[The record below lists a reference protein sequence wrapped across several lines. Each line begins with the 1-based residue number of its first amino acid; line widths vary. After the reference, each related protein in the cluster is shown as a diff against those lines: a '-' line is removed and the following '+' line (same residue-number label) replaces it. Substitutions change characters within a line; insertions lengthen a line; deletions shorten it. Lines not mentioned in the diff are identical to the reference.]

1 MEKGAT
7 QPIIV
12 IKKKGHGHGHH
23 GGSWKVALADF
34 MTAMMAFF
42 LLMWLLG
49 STSENEQKAIAG
61 YFQDPGS
68 EYVVGEGG
76 ADLGLITQDQPL
88 QQSQS
93 DQPQNE
99 DASDKEGYKDNTK
112 PETAENVPE
121 DELKKQLEKREQ
133 EQLDELKKK
142 LEQEINT
149 LDSVFE
155 QIKDQILID
164 FTALGLRIQ
173 IVDKDQRPMFD
184 VGSANLKPYSAD
196 VLHALAP
203 ILNKV
208 QNKISVTGH
217 TDATP
222 YGVNAT
228 YTNWEL
234 SADRANAA
242 RRALLEGSYPEGKVA
257 TVQGMG
263 SAAPFLI
270 DNPTEPI
277 NRRIAIIVLKK
288 AVADALTNGG
298 AGLDGQQLIKQGGGS
313 YNNYSDSR
321 SANPF
326 LSADE
331 VDSAV
336 DSGLDSKQ
344 VIEQRGSS
352 NQRGASQNNSNA
364 AASSA
369 APVPSAATPSFPI
382 EQKKVLSPDEIDSA
396 IDSSP

>member
-1 MEKGAT
+1 MEKGAAP
-7 QPIIV
+7 QPII
-12 IKKKGHGHGHH
+12 IKKKKHGHGHH

-49 STSENEQKAIAG
+49 STSQNEQQAIAG

-93 DQPQNE
+93 DQPENE

-142 LEQEINT
+142 LEQEINA
-149 LDSVFE
+149 LDSVFQ

-184 VGSANLKPYSAD
+184 VGSANLKPYSVD
-196 VLHALAP
+196 VLHELAP
-203 ILNKV
+203 ILDKV

-222 YGVNAT
+222 YGANAT

-242 RRALLEGSYPEGKVA
+242 RRALLEGSYPESKVA

-263 SAAPFLI
+263 SAAPYLI
-270 DNPTEPI
+270 DQPTEPI

-288 AVADALTNGG
+288 AVAEALTNGG
-298 AGLDGQQLIKQGGGS
+298 MGLDGQQLINQDGGKSGNS
-313 YNNYSDSR
+313 RFENSTGSR
-321 SANPF
+321 STNPF

-331 VDSAV
+331 VDNAV
-336 DSGLDSKQ
+336 DSGLDRQQ
-344 VIEQRGSS
+344 VMDQRGNNKTRKSTPA
-352 NQRGASQNNSNA
+352 ASTS
-364 AASSA
+364 ASSA
-369 APVPSAATPSFPI
+369 TGVSFPV
-382 EQKKVLSPDEIDSA
+382 EQKPVLSPDEIDNA
-396 IDSSP
+396 IDSAQ